1 MTDDQ
6 GESDR
11 DTVSVQI
18 KPDPLEMH
26 LLEMTLNV
34 PVSTFTQSQLDSLV
48 QKMALLLKEDVKVNV
63 TEVRGEIDTGNTQL
77 IFFLS
82 EEVCTNL
89 LVFCEYD
96 GESKRADFINLL
108 LLPISYLLTI
118 RYMATDIITVGQIF
132 TNPLSV

>member
-11 DTVSVQI
+11 DTVSVQV
-18 KPDPLEMH
+18 KPDPLEFN

-34 PVSTFTQSQLDSLV
+34 PVATFTQSQLDSLV
-48 QKMALLLKEDVKVNV
+48 QKMALLLKEDIKVNV

-82 EEVCTNL
+82 EEVCIVVAFICFRNSTSYR
-89 LVFCEYD
+89 VF
-96 GESKRADFINLL
+96 
-108 LLPISYLLTI
+108 
-118 RYMATDIITVGQIF
+118 VGNRRLQVQIGSRF
-132 TNPLSV
+132 GCDVKWN